1 MVTAVGVRET
11 VTGGVIVTLAVACLL
26 VSATLV
32 AVTAT
37 ISEPGSAGG
46 AEYKPP
52 LEIVP
57 TAGFSDQVTAVFA
70 VPVSVAV
77 NCCVCLAERTAAP
90 GETCTEMGTC
100 SVTNDCAVPEG
111 FDWLAA
117 VTVTEKEEAMVLG
130 AL

>member
-1 MVTAVGVRET
+1 
-11 VTGGVIVTLAVACLL
+11 LL

-37 ISEPGSAGG
+37 ICGPGSAGG

-57 TAGFSDQVTAVFA
+57 TAEFSDQVTAVFG
-70 VPVSVAV
+70 VPVTVAV
-77 NCCVCLAERTAAP
+77 NCCVCLAERAAEP
-90 GETCTEMGTC
+90 GETCTAMGTC
-100 SVTNDCAVPEG
+100 SVTIDCAVSEG

-130 AL
+130 AV